1 MSSSIIFHIDMDA
14 FFASVEQR
22 NNPHL
27 RGKPVIVG
35 GSPNSRG
42 VVATCSYEAR
52 VYGIHSAMSSAEAYR
67 RCPHALFIHGN
78 FAAYTHAS
86 EEVMKIFRRHSPR
99 VDAASIDEAFLD
111 LTGVSHN
118 FTEAVAGARQI
129 KAEIRHE
136 QGFTCSVG
144 IAPNRQIAKIASGM
158 EKPDGLTCVL
168 PDEIEKMIYPLP
180 VNSIWGV
187 GPVTFEHLKRI
198 GVLTIADLVT
208 MRSANPNSEVSR
220 LADALL
226 DMSEHIS
233 PDPNTDEDFEHGEKS
248 ISHGQTLA
256 RDVSD
261 PELID
266 SMIIYLADK
275 VNMRMQRHGWLARTL
290 TLRLRYANFKTIT
303 RDITLAEPTD
313 DFELICEKVKGLV
326 PRNQVRSKKVR
337 LVGVRV
343 SNLVPRLVTPQTDLF
358 ANKQTRRRETLAGV
372 IRSLRDKFGDQAI
385 FRATTMLTPD

>member
-1 MSSSIIFHIDMDA
+1 MSGNIIFHIDMDA

-52 VYGIHSAMSSAEAYR
+52 VFGIHSAMSSAEAYR
-67 RCPHALFIHGN
+67 RCPHAIFIHGN

-99 VDAASIDEAFLD
+99 VDAASIDEAYLD
-111 LTGVSHN
+111 LTGVSHD
-118 FTEAVAGARQI
+118 FTEAIAFATEI

-144 IAPNRQIAKIASGM
+144 IGPNRQIAKIASGM
-158 EKPDGLTCVL
+158 EKPDGLTCVP
-168 PDEIEKMIYPLP
+168 PDRIERMIYPLP
-180 VNSIWGV
+180 VSSIWGV
-187 GPVTFEHLKRI
+187 GPVTFEHLKGI
-198 GVLTIADLVT
+198 GILTVSDLVK
-208 MRSANPNSEVSR
+208 MRSAQPNSEVSR

-226 DMSEHIS
+226 DMSDHIAS
-233 PDPNTDEDFEHGEKS
+233 DPDADDKFEHGEKS
-248 ISHGQTLA
+248 ISHGQTLSH
-256 RDVSD
+256 DVAD

-266 SMIIYLADK
+266 SMIIYFADK

-290 TLRLRYANFKTIT
+290 TLRLRYADFKTIT
-303 RDITLAEPTD
+303 RDITLPEPTD
-313 DFELICEKVKGLV
+313 DFELMCEKLKTLV
-326 PRNQVRSKKVR
+326 PRSQVRSKKVR

-343 SNLVPRLVTPQTDLF
+343 SNLVPRLITAQTDLF
-358 ANKQTRRRETLAGV
+358 VDKQARRRETLSGV

-385 FRATTMLTPD
+385 FRATTMLTPE